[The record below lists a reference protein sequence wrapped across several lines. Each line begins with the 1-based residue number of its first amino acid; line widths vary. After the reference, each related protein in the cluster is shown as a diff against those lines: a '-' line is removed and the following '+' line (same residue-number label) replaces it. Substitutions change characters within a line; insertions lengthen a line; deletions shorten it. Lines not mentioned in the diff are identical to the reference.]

1 MTILA
6 GFIGLPIL
14 TSPLVYLL
22 GHQSDFHR
30 KINSRWFSLL
40 MFVVLWSVWFG
51 IAFLLESEGA
61 IVFSVGMIRLRMD
74 GLSFLIS
81 SLALLLSTLTTL
93 FSFHDIEG
101 QTSEEK
107 YYGMIFI
114 LIGMIL
120 GLVCSGDLFNLWVW
134 FEGTAISSYL
144 LVAFYNQKADAL
156 AACVKYFVQ
165 TAVGSVLVLFGI
177 GIVLIQTGTL
187 DLAVIKPNAS
197 PLLTIAGA
205 LFVMGFGVKAA
216 LFPNFTW
223 LPDAY
228 AESPTGVSALL
239 SGVVTVSG
247 LVALL
252 KVLSVVMGSQEQWS
266 AVLLIIAA
274 FNIIIGNFLAIAQ
287 TEVKRILAYSSISHI
302 GFILLAFGIG
312 LITHSPLAMRA
323 SVLHLFIHG
332 LMKSL
337 AFLAVGTFMYGLG
350 RKSSQQL
357 TINDLTGAAQRYPAM
372 AVALVMGLLSLAGV
386 PLLAGFVSKWQIF
399 IGGIQSGSGWI
410 IVLMIFAALNS
421 VFSLAYYLPIINAL
435 NSKTDEV
442 RWQHTPQIP
451 LSMRLSV
458 MTLALLIL
466 LLGIFPNLIDW
477 LINPAG
483 EALFA
488 LFL

>member
-1 MTILA
+1 MNLLA
-6 GFIGLPIL
+6 SFIGLPML
-14 TSPLVYLL
+14 TSPIVYLV
-22 GHQSDFHR
+22 GHQSNFRR
-30 KINSRWFSLL
+30 KINPHWFSLL
-40 MFVVLWSVWFG
+40 MLVVLWTVWCG
-51 IAFLLESEGA
+51 IAFLLESEEV
-61 IVFSVGMIRLRMD
+61 IVFNVGMIHLRMD

-81 SLALLLSTLTTL
+81 SLSLLLSTVTIL
-93 FSFHDIEG
+93 FSFHDIED

-107 YYGMIFI
+107 YYAMIFI
-114 LIGMIL
+114 LTGMIM
-120 GLVCSGDLFNLWVW
+120 GLVCAGDLFNLWVW

-144 LVAFYNQKADAL
+144 LIAFYNQKADAL

-177 GIVLIQTGTL
+177 GLVLIQTGTL
-187 DLAVIKPNAS
+187 DLAVIKPSAS

-216 LFPNFTW
+216 LFPSFTW

-228 AESPTGVSALL
+228 AESPTGVSSLL
-239 SGVVTVSG
+239 SGVVTVTG

-252 KVLSVVMGSQEQWS
+252 KVLSVVMVSQSQW
-266 AVLLIIAA
+266 ATLFLVIAA
-274 FNIIIGNFLAIAQ
+274 FNIIIGNFLALAQ

-302 GFILLAFGIG
+302 GFILLAIGIG
-312 LITHSPLAMRA
+312 LFTHSQLAMQA

-337 AFLAVGTFMYGLG
+337 AFLAIGTFMYALG

-357 TINDLTGAAQRYPAM
+357 TINDLRGVAQRYPAM
-372 AVALVMGLLSLAGV
+372 AVALVIGLLSLAGV
-386 PLLAGFVSKWQIF
+386 PLLAGFISKWQIF
-399 IGGIQSGSGWI
+399 IAGIQSGSGWI
-410 IVLMIFAALNS
+410 IALMIFAALNS

-435 NSKTDEV
+435 SSTPDDA

-458 MTLALLIL
+458 ITLVLLIL
-466 LLGIFPNLIDW
+466 LIGIFPNLIDW
-477 LINPAG
+477 LIHPAG
-483 EALFA
+483 KALFA
-488 LFL
+488 LVF